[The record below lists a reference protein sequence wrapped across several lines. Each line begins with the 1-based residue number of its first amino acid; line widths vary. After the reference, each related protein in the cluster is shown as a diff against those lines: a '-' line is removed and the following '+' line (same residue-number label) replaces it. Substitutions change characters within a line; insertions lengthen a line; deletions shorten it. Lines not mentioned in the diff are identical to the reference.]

1 MSQSNTSRCGSSIQP
16 STGPRKIAITGV
28 SRGLGQA
35 LSQAFSA
42 RGIHVYGCARHP
54 VLGAD
59 STTKLARSPGH
70 FQIEACVTSQP
81 AMDYF
86 ARLVCA
92 GGSPDV
98 VIANAGVIHV
108 RRPIWELPA
117 ETWQAVLSVNVS
129 GVAHTARA
137 FLPEMIRSGKRGLF
151 IAISSGWG
159 AKPAEGLGPYCAS
172 KFAVE
177 GIVAVLNREL
187 PNGIRAIALDPA
199 AASTRICWPLVCPRS
214 MVTTF
219 RRPSGPRPQLPMYC
233 LIFFTVMLPGLAWCP
248 TQAKGKWGNSH
259 ASREESS
266 DYRRWPR
273 FRASRVDSHKPLWRA
288 RRPMCAK
295 HFFG

>member
-1 MSQSNTSRCGSSIQP
+1 
-16 STGPRKIAITGV
+16 
-28 SRGLGQA
+28 
-35 LSQAFSA
+35 
-42 RGIHVYGCARHP
+42 
-54 VLGAD
+54 
-59 STTKLARSPGH
+59 
-70 FQIEACVTSQP
+70 
-81 AMDYF
+81 MDYF

-187 PNGIRAIALDPA
+187 PNGIRAIALDPGGGVDTDMLASCLPEEHGDYISPSLWAEA
-199 AASTRICWPLVCPRS
+199 AATYVLSDLFHGDVAGTCVVPH
-214 MVTTF
+214 
-219 RRPSGPRPQLPMYC
+219 
-233 LIFFTVMLPGLAWCP
+233 A
-248 TQAKGKWGNSH
+248 GK
-259 ASREESS
+259 R
-266 DYRRWPR
+266 
-273 FRASRVDSHKPLWRA
+273 
-288 RRPMCAK
+288 
-295 HFFG
+295 